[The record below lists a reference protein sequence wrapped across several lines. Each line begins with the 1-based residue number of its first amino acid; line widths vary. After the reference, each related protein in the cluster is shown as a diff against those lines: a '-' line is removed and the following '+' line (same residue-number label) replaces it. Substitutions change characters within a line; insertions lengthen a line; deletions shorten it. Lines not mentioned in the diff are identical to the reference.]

1 MAGECRGDSGLGRE
15 LRPAWADPL
24 AMAYAGHQFGHFV
37 PQLGDGRAILLGETL
52 GRDGTRRDLVAERRG
67 PDPFSRRGDGRLP
80 SARAPRIYSQRGD
93 ACPGHSDDARAGG
106 GRHGGAGRSRDRPAR
121 GRAHRVAASH
131 LRIGTFEYCAARGD
145 HEALTLV
152 EYALARHYPALQGSP
167 TPALALLG
175 AVREAHA
182 ALVARWMQVGFI
194 HGVMNTDNMTIAGET
209 LDYGPCAF
217 LDTYDPATVFSSI
230 DHQAAMRSATSPA
243 SRTGISRALPRPS
256 CPSWMTIRE
265 GHRAGCRHGWPVS
278 CQLRARVAGG
288 HAAEARARA
297 RATRRRRLIDA
308 LLALM
313 HAHAADYTNTFRR
326 LCAVA
331 EGGAA
336 PAGYEAWVTRWRTR
350 LATRP
355 TRQAAATLMRAHNPA
370 VIPRNHRVEAVLDAA
385 VHQGDFAPLEAFLAV
400 LATPFALAPHQ
411 EAYSA
416 PPAPSERVYQTFVA
430 PDCGAALQ
438 SEAPPP
444 TPPGRG
450 AQGGLQC
457 QHGAALWRMPVECPL
472 LMGLAPWL
480 LGLGIEVRHHRTF
493 LACLAFTLIRLT
505 AFGFHGCPSL
515 PAAASPDQAPGG
527 R

>member
-1 MAGECRGDSGLGRE
+1 MPLTPVTDTPPRAADGAGGQFDNSYARLPQRLYARLTPTPVRRPRLVKLNVALAEALGLEATWLASAEGTAV
-15 LRPAWADPL
+15 LAGNYVPAWADPL

-52 GRDGTRRDLVAERRG
+52 GRDGTRRDLQLKGAGRT
-67 PDPFSRRGDGRLP
+67 PFSRRGDGRAALGPVLREYILSEAMHALGIPTTRALAVVATGEPVVRETVLP
-80 SARAPRIYSQRGD
+80 
-93 ACPGHSDDARAGG
+93 
-106 GRHGGAGRSRDRPAR
+106 GAVLT
-121 GRAHRVAASH
+121 RVAASH
-131 LRIGTFEYCAARGD
+131 LRIGTFEYFAARGD
-145 HEALTLV
+145 HEALTLLV

-217 LDTYDPATVFSSI
+217 LDTYDPATVFSAI
-230 DHQAAMRSATSPA
+230 DHQGRYAFGNQPRIAHWNLARFAETLLPLLDDHPEKAIALAADTVSQFPA
-243 SRTGISRALPRPS
+243 SYERY
-256 CPSWMTIRE
+256 W
-265 GHRAGCRHGWPVS
+265 RAGM
-278 CQLRARVAGG
+278 
-288 HAAEARARA
+288 
-297 RATRRRRLIDA
+297 RRKLGLVREQPDDADLMDA

-350 LATRP
+350 LGHETH

-416 PPAPSERVYQTFVA
+416 PPAPSERVYQTF
-430 PDCGAALQ
+430 CG
-438 SEAPPP
+438 
-444 TPPGRG
+444 T
-450 AQGGLQC
+450 
-457 QHGAALWRMPVECPL
+457 
-472 LMGLAPWL
+472 
-480 LGLGIEVRHHRTF
+480 
-493 LACLAFTLIRLT
+493 
-505 AFGFHGCPSL
+505 
-515 PAAASPDQAPGG
+515 
-527 R
+527 